1 MPVIQLRSLPA
12 DIARTTGTVRFTAD
26 VARIACAPP
35 SAVVAAY
42 GAGAVYVC
50 VDRLVYYSHACGRGF
65 ALDYPS
71 IAIHA
76 VASSR
81 HADGDGHSESEPPH
95 LYCQLDAP
103 FPGTRTRGAESDH
116 SEDDDDDDEV
126 PTELFFYPLDDAVL
140 DGLFKAMS
148 ECSELNPG
156 PNDSSAS
163 EEEEEEASDSDP
175 AILGRIAS
183 FDPSAFITSPDHLDR
198 LTPEGRAVLAH
209 LESVISA
216 SSETGGHAEHGR
228 FDDAPEDAP

>member
-81 HADGDGHSESEPPH
+81 HADGDAQSGSEPPH

-103 FPGTRTRGAESDH
+103 FPGTRTRGAESD
-116 SEDDDDDDEV
+116 DDEV
-126 PTELFFYPLDDAVL
+126 PTELFFYPLDGAVL

-148 ECSELNPG
+148 ECSELNPA
-156 PNDSSAS
+156 PDDSSAS
-163 EEEEEEASDSDP
+163 EEEDGEASDSDP